1 MPAFHKGALRYKD
14 GVVAP
19 NKTPGSLFMLLSDPK
34 TPPEA
39 IEKAYNLAFKPFYKI
54 WEQSGVDMNL
64 MNYRVGDDPRWK
76 TKEE

>member
-14 GVVAP
+14 VVVAP
-19 NKTPGSLFMLLSDPK
+19 NKNPGSLFMLLSDPK
-34 TPPEA
+34 TPSEA

-64 MNYRVGDDPRWK
+64 MNYRVGDDSRWK